1 MKATYFGTTSNEL
14 KANRLVDKISGT
26 IHPKFRFPHTGSI
39 ELTENT
45 LKLEGWED
53 LPLLGIGD
61 VACEYDE
68 AFNRFTVN
76 SSDRLGFFGKGE
88 PLIVTHGDRKMYLLI
103 DWNFF
108 TGFTDNRRWCEAIVK
123 KVNDLVAPE

>member
-39 ELTENT
+39 ELTEDT
-45 LKLEGWED
+45 LNLEGWED
-53 LPLLGIGD
+53 LPLLGIGH
-61 VACEYDE
+61 VACEYDKT
-68 AFNRFTVN
+68 FNRFTLN

-88 PLIVTHGDRKMYLLI
+88 PLVVTQGDRKMYLLI

-123 KVNDLVAPE
+123 KVNGLVAPE

>member
-1 MKATYFGTTSNEL
+1 MKATYYGTTTKDL
-14 KANRLVDKISGT
+14 KTNGLIDKIGGT
-26 IHPKFRFPHTGSI
+26 IHPKYRFPHTGSI
-39 ELTENT
+39 ELTEDT
-45 LKLEGWED
+45 LRLDGWED
-53 LPLLGIGD
+53 LSLGEIQR

-68 AFNRFTVN
+68 AFSRFTVN

-88 PLIVTHGDRKMYLLI
+88 PLVVTHGDRKMYLLI